1 MVTSGYQIVRENS
14 PRALRRAPWGRIA
27 EVIASAA
34 LALALSD
41 CTYFMTRE
49 EGDALAALG
58 RKRDERIRTL
68 EGGLTEDIDA
78 ARVKLAELQAQM
90 QEAME
95 KLSRNDAD
103 VEADLRQLERQ
114 VNGVQGH
121 VAELTQSLET
131 LRAALDALTAAQAAG
146 PKPIVDEAQVP
157 GQPGPHY
164 EMAVR
169 AHKQGDYPAA
179 GALFTLFT
187 ERYPTHENVDK
198 AHYWVGDAYLK
209 ENSPAR
215 ALGAFRR
222 VITDYPKSEAVDRS
236 LLGMAR
242 SFMALRACSDAKSAL
257 GTLLK
262 RKPNRALQREA
273 QDLAN
278 QIGRLDKSRCVS

>member
-1 MVTSGYQIVRENS
+1 MASSDDRYGPLGAPLAGLAFGVR
-14 PRALRRAPWGRIA
+14 RVLGTL
-27 EVIASAA
+27 V
-34 LALALSD
+34 ALSLMLGLSH

-49 EGDALAALG
+49 EGDALAELG

-90 QEAME
+90 QEATD

-121 VAELTQSLET
+121 LAELTQTLET

-146 PKPIVDEAQVP
+146 PKPIIDEAQVP

-169 AHKQGDYPAA
+169 AHKQGNFPAA
-179 GALFTLFT
+179 RALFTLFT
-187 ERYPTHENVDK
+187 ERYPNHDNVDK
-198 AHYWVGDAYLK
+198 ANYWIGDAYLK

-222 VITDYPKSEAVDRS
+222 VITDYPKSDAVDRS

-242 SFMALRACSDAKSAL
+242 SFMALRACSDAKAAL

-262 RKPNRALQREA
+262 RKPDRALQKEA
-273 QDLAN
+273 QDLVS
-278 QIGRLDKSRCVS
+278 QIGRLDKSQCVS